1 MKIITYSDLHLEFG
15 SNFKPPKN
23 SDADLMILAGDI
35 ITFKNF
41 KPLSDFLSDWSK
53 PVLYITGNHEY
64 YTRHPMDAGEQA
76 FKDYIATNHPN
87 ITWLNNSYFSLND
100 IHFFGGTM
108 WTDFNKSDTAAVQNA
123 RNAMNDFLQ
132 IIMPNGQRL
141 TTYDTIKM
149 HEDFKEKLV
158 I

>member
-53 PVLYITGNHEY
+53 PVLYITGKIW
-64 YTRHPMDAGEQA
+64 A
-76 FKDYIATNHPN
+76 
-87 ITWLNNSYFSLND
+87 
-100 IHFFGGTM
+100 
-108 WTDFNKSDTAAVQNA
+108 KSGDSISIN
-123 RNAMNDFLQ
+123 
-132 IIMPNGQRL
+132 
-141 TTYDTIKM
+141 
-149 HEDFKEKLV
+149 LV
-158 I
+158 DD